1 MVDSLEQT
9 HIEALY
15 YGGFCYGLVPLKKRK
30 QEKKKREV
38 STMGYTKSKGK
49 KAEEN
54 GKAKESKIVKA
65 ILKCIEE
72 KGVLPWHNELIVSQI
87 KGTAMPVTLGANKK
101 PYRGVNAFLTAMYM
115 VVEGYD
121 SNQFMT
127 FNAIKKAGGRVNKG
141 ATGCPIVLPIF
152 RYYDK
157 DKNTYTEQQV
167 KEMTEEEK
175 EEKRIRQR
183 FIGLQQY
190 VVFNLSQTSLEYEKV
205 SIEEVSEELK
215 RQSKKNTR
223 AEDIVNGYLQNDGPK
238 LLRTVSRRGTCCYQP
253 YFDTVSVPEIENF
266 KSEAGYYATLFHEL
280 IHSTGHETRLKRDLT
295 GGFGS
300 KSYAEEEMIAELG
313 ASLLMESTSYKLEEY
328 IDNSAAYLASWTK
341 AITEIEDFDKVLYWS
356 FSGARKAANWILGE
370 RENYTKEKEEE
381 MTA

>member
-1 MVDSLEQT
+1 M
-9 HIEALY
+9 
-15 YGGFCYGLVPLKKRK
+15 GLCSKKKKTRK
-30 QEKKKREV
+30 EKKERFH
-38 STMGYTKSKGK
+38 MGYTKSKGK

-54 GKAKESKIVKA
+54 TKAKESKIVKA
-65 ILKCIEE
+65 IIKCIET

-127 FNAIKKAGGRVNKG
+127 FNAIKKAGGSVNKG

-157 DKNTYTEQQV
+157 NKNSYTEQQI

-190 VVFNLSQTSLEYEKV
+190 VVFNLSQTTLEYKKISLDE
-205 SIEEVSEELK
+205 ITEEVKSQL
-215 RQSKKNTR
+215 KKNEE
-223 AEDIVNGYLQNDGPK
+223 AEDIVNGYLQSGGPG
-238 LLRTVSRRGTCCYQP
+238 LIRTVSVRGTCCYQP
-253 YFDTVSVPEIENF
+253 YVDKVLVPEIENF

-280 IHSTGHETRLKRDLT
+280 IHSTGHESRLNRDFT
-295 GGFGS
+295 GSFGT
-300 KSYAEEEMIAELG
+300 KSYAEEELIAELG
-313 ASLLMESTSYKLEEY
+313 ASLLMESTPYKLEEY

-356 FSGARKAANWILGE
+356 FSGARKAANWVLGE

-381 MTA
+381 LAG